1 MTFSTAD
8 FLDIALKAPSMKEIM
23 DKLDFINMSNL
34 CSAKDNIKR
43 MKRQATDWEKS
54 FAKNIYDK
62 RLLT

>member
-23 DKLDFINMSNL
+23 DTLDFINMSNL